1 MAIDF
6 NQIDGIVGKSLV
18 KPESD
23 IFLSLI
29 DHSFEECRKVLK
41 AKQREGSIIHIKLMS
56 YTCYLEH
63 ARCGK
68 FLLLK
73 GSFIKRQ
80 TSGTLSDNE

>member
-1 MAIDF
+1 MIGYLLAMDF
-6 NQIDGIVGKSLV
+6 NQIDAIVSKSLV

-56 YTCYLEH
+56 YT
-63 ARCGK
+63 
-68 FLLLK
+68 
-73 GSFIKRQ
+73 SV
-80 TSGTLSDNE
+80 TLNMQDVVNFFF